1 MNAMNETVNQ
11 ANQANQAS
19 KESRELS
26 EKARR
31 EEQALPEGSAP
42 LTDEEKA
49 ELAENFARV
58 RRQIA
63 LAAKEAGRSDLPLL
77 LAATKTVEPRRIN
90 YAIRHLGLTDI
101 GENRVQELL
110 EKYPYYDKSARLH
123 FIGTLQ
129 KNKVKYIVDK
139 VCLIHSVDSVA
150 LGQEI
155 EKQAEK
161 KNVHVD
167 VLLQVNTGREP
178 QKSGF
183 FPEELQ
189 EALDAFSAF
198 SRVHVKGLMAV
209 APICEKNSDYLR
221 YFGET
226 SQIFIDFSAKKRH
239 NIDMSVLSMGMS
251 DSLAPAVASGSTLL
265 RIGSALFGKR
275 DYKKNEPTELSSS

>member
-1 MNAMNETVNQ
+1 MNETVNQ
-11 ANQANQAS
+11 PKQT
-19 KESRELS
+19 LS
-26 EKARR
+26 S
-31 EEQALPEGSAP
+31 EEERPLQGLPSNDEP
-42 LTDEEKA
+42 LTDEEIR
-49 ELAENFARV
+49 ELEEHFARV
-58 RRQIA
+58 RAQIA
-63 LAAKEAGRSDLPLL
+63 LAAKEAGRSDAPLL

-150 LGQEI
+150 LGQVI
-155 EKQAEK
+155 EKQALK
-161 KNVHVD
+161 KDVHVD
-167 VLLQVNTGREP
+167 VLLQINTGREP

-183 FPEELQ
+183 LPEELPQ
-189 EALDAFSAF
+189 ALEAFSAF

-226 SQIFIDFSAKKRH
+226 SQIFIDFSRKKRH
-239 NIDMSVLSMGMS
+239 NIDMAVLSMGMS

-275 DYKKNEPTELSSS
+275 SYAQN

>member
-1 MNAMNETVNQ
+1 MNKDI
-11 ANQANQAS
+11 S
-19 KESRELS
+19 LKEQESAQKDDCALLEKQPPIDQPLS
-26 EKARR
+26 LQEI
-31 EEQALPEGSAP
+31 
-42 LTDEEKA
+42 A
-49 ELAENFARV
+49 ELEERFHKV
-58 RRQIA
+58 RTQIA
-63 LAAKEAGRSDLPLL
+63 LAAKNAGNAPPPLL

-139 VCLIHSVDSVA
+139 VALIHSVDSLE
-150 LGQEI
+150 LGREI
-155 EKQAEK
+155 ERQAEK
-161 KNVHVD
+161 KNVQVD

-183 FPEELQ
+183 FPEDLEWALQ
-189 EALDAFSAF
+189 AFSAF

-209 APICEKNSDYLR
+209 APICEKKSDYLR

-226 SQIFIDFSAKKRH
+226 SQIFIDFSRKKLH

-251 DSLAPAVASGSTLL
+251 DSIEPAIESGSTLV

-275 DYKKNEPTELSSS
+275 DYGKIDG

>member
-1 MNAMNETVNQ
+1 MNE
-11 ANQANQAS
+11 
-19 KESRELS
+19 ELS
-26 EKARR
+26 QK
-31 EEQALPEGSAP
+31 EEQQTTVAAADADTQALSPEEI
-42 LTDEEKA
+42 EELEK
-49 ELAENFARV
+49 NFAKV
-58 RRQIA
+58 RAQIA
-63 LAAKEAGRSDLPLL
+63 LAAREAGRSDEPLL
-77 LAATKTVEPRRIN
+77 LAATKRVEPRRIN

-155 EKQAEK
+155 ERQAEK
-161 KNVHVD
+161 KDVHMD

-183 FPEELQ
+183 FPEELPQ
-189 EALDAFSAF
+189 ALEAFSSF

-209 APICEKNSDYLR
+209 APVCEKNSDYLH

-226 SQIFIDFSAKKRH
+226 SQIFIDFSTKKRH

-275 DYKKNEPTELSSS
+275 DYGKND